1 MAKEKLHYID
11 FDEQTSYVETIEE
24 MNMEYYKKH
33 GVNKKYHIITYGCQ
47 MNVHD
52 SEKLAGMLNA
62 MGFHET
68 DKIEEA
74 DIIIFNTCAVREHAE
89 SRVYGNIG
97 PLKRLKDKKPDL
109 IIGVCGC
116 MPQQTEVAQRL
127 ARTFPFLDIIFGTK
141 TLHRFPQILY
151 NAIMFHKTVIDIA
164 DDEDVVVERMPTAR
178 KEGISAFV
186 NIIYGCNNFCTY
198 CIVPY
203 VRGRERSR
211 KPEEII
217 YEIEQLAAAGIKEVT
232 LLGQNVNSYGKDL
245 NDGIPFYKL
254 LEKVNDIKGIE
265 RIRFVTSHPKDLSD
279 ELIYAMRDLKKVC
292 EHIHLPVQSGSTRIL
307 KVMNRHYTKEDYLN
321 LVEKLKNNIPDIA
334 ITTDIIVGFPGESED
349 DFEDTLDVC
358 KKVEFDS
365 AFTFIYSKRK
375 GTQAANMPNQVPD
388 EVKHERFDRLV
399 KLVEEIALKK
409 NKQMLNKTYEI
420 LIDGYS
426 KRNGLLVGRT
436 RTNKV
441 VNVKCTEDCMYKFV
455 DAKILEATEHWLY
468 GEVV

>member
-1 MAKEKLHYID
+1 MENRGIYYID
-11 FDEQTSYVETIEE
+11 FGTQAHFIEE
-24 MNMEYYKKH
+24 IEKMNSEYYFKNGK
-33 GVNKKYHIITYGCQ
+33 NRTYHIITYGCQ

-62 MGFHET
+62 MGYVET
-68 DKIEEA
+68 QNVEEA
-74 DIIIFNTCAVREHAE
+74 DLIIFNTCAVREHAE

-116 MPQQTEVAQRL
+116 MPQQLEVAQKL
-127 ARTFPFLDIIFGTK
+127 AKIFPFLDIIFGTK
-141 TLHRFPQILY
+141 SLHRFPQLLY
-151 NAIMFHKTVIDIA
+151 KAITTKKTVIDVA
-164 DDEDVVVERMPTAR
+164 EDEDVVVEGIPTAR
-178 KEGISAFV
+178 REGVSAFV
-186 NIIYGCNNFCTY
+186 NIIYGCNNFCSY

-211 KPEEII
+211 RPEEILF
-217 YEIEQLAAAGIKEVT
+217 EIEQLAANGVKEVT

-245 NDGIPFYKL
+245 PDGIPFYKL
-254 LEKVNDIKGIE
+254 LEKVNNIKGIE

-279 ELIYAMRDLKKVC
+279 ELIFAMRDLEKVC

-307 KVMNRHYTKEDYLN
+307 REMNRHYTKEDYLR

-334 ITTDIIVGFPGESED
+334 ITTDIIVGFPGETEE
-349 DFEDTLDVC
+349 DFEDTLDVVR
-358 KKVEFDS
+358 KVEFDS
-365 AFTFIYSKRK
+365 AFTFMYSKRK
-375 GTQAANMPNQVPD
+375 GTKAAQMPNQVPD
-388 EVKHERFDRLV
+388 EVKHERFQRLV

-409 NKQMLNKTYEI
+409 NQQMLGKVYEI

-426 KRNGLLVGRT
+426 KRNNLLEGRT

-441 VNVKCTEDCMYKFV
+441 VNVKCSSEFMYKFV
-455 DAKILEATEHWLY
+455 NVKILEASRHWLY
-468 GEVV
+468 GEVI

>member
-1 MAKEKLHYID
+1 MENRGIYYID
-11 FDEQTSYVETIEE
+11 FGTQAQFIEE
-24 MNMEYYKKH
+24 IEKLNSEYYFKNGK
-33 GVNKKYHIITYGCQ
+33 NRTYHIITYGCQ

-62 MGFHET
+62 MGYAET
-68 DKIEEA
+68 QNVEEA
-74 DIIIFNTCAVREHAE
+74 DLIIFNTCAVREHAE

-116 MPQQTEVAQRL
+116 MPQQLEVAQKL
-127 ARTFPFLDIIFGTK
+127 AKLFPFLDIIFGTK
-141 TLHRFPQILY
+141 SLHRFPQLLY
-151 NAIMFHKTVIDIA
+151 KAITTQQTVIDVA
-164 DDEDVVVERMPTAR
+164 EDEDVVVEGIPTAR
-178 KEGISAFV
+178 REGVSAFV
-186 NIIYGCNNFCTY
+186 NIIYGCNNFCSY

-211 KPEEII
+211 RPEEII
-217 YEIEQLAAAGIKEVT
+217 FEIEQLAANGVKEVT

-245 NDGIPFYKL
+245 PDGIPFYKL

-279 ELIYAMRDLKKVC
+279 ELIFAMRDLEKVC

-307 KVMNRHYTKEDYLN
+307 RKMNRHYTKEDYLR

-334 ITTDIIVGFPGESED
+334 ITTDIIVGFPGETEE
-349 DFEDTLDVC
+349 DFEDTLDVVR
-358 KKVEFDS
+358 KVEFDS
-365 AFTFIYSKRK
+365 AFTFMYSKRK
-375 GTQAANMPNQVPD
+375 GTKAAQMPNQVPD
-388 EVKHERFDRLV
+388 EVKHERFQRLV

-409 NKQMLNKTYEI
+409 NQQMRGKVYEI

-426 KRNGLLVGRT
+426 KRNNLLEGRT
-436 RTNKV
+436 RTNKI
-441 VNVKCTEDCMYKFV
+441 VNVKCSDEFMYKFV
-455 DAKILEATEHWLY
+455 NVKILEASRHWLY
-468 GEVV
+468 GEVI